1 MIRKANKT
9 DINWMVNLSHQK
21 RLAYEKMQPN
31 FWKMVEN
38 SNEIQK
44 KYFEEE
50 LKNENVVA
58 LIFEEEQ
65 GFIIGKLIT
74 PPEVYD
80 AGLTLMIDDFC
91 VKSKDLWMTIGKE
104 LLEEC
109 QRDAKI
115 IDAKQILVV
124 CGDSDTQK
132 FLLLEALNMK
142 IASRWYT
149 KTI

>member
-1 MIRKANKT
+1 
-9 DINWMVNLSHQK
+9 
-21 RLAYEKMQPN
+21 
-31 FWKMVEN
+31 
-38 SNEIQK
+38 
-44 KYFEEE
+44 
-50 LKNENVVA
+50 
-58 LIFEEEQ
+58 
-65 GFIIGKLIT
+65 
-74 PPEVYD
+74 
-80 AGLTLMIDDFC
+80 MIDDFC